1 MNTSTEN
8 NFSKLKQL
16 FNTEILLLNH
26 RGFIKNIE
34 NVIKTIADQPKDKS
48 ITLLIKT
55 TNEQHALLK
64 LWLFL
69 YTSLQYRYLKFR
81 ISKIPE
87 ATIKSYGVYPQAEDP
102 FAIYQL
108 GTTAEEYT
116 TSYIL
121 PANDKNLKGLITR
134 VISFVTR
141 YHASTAGIVILVHK
155 KS

>member
-1 MNTSTEN
+1 MNTRKN
-8 NFSKLKQL
+8 NFSKLEQL
-16 FNTEILLLNH
+16 FNTEILLLGH
-26 RGFIKNIE
+26 RGFIKNVG
-34 NVIKTIADQPKDKS
+34 NVIKTIADQPKDTS

-55 TNEQHALLK
+55 TNEQHTLLK

-69 YTSLQYRYLKFR
+69 CTSLQYRYLKFR

-87 ATIKSYGVYPQAEDP
+87 AIIKSYGVYPRVEDP

-116 TSYIL
+116 TSNIL
-121 PANDKNLKGLITR
+121 PANDKNLKGLIAR
-134 VISFVTR
+134 VLSFVTQ